1 MSTRGISVISNAET
15 HPKTSDHSSFQPFD
29 SQQKQAIGSKRSNRN
44 LLGLRFLSFNVSID
58 EPEEPLTV
66 TLASPCNDQVILD
79 QWHPLLPLEE
89 VSVDEVATLVLLGE
103 EIAYTK
109 SADDQVRAWRSAD
122 DSKQPLPTTTRYL
135 YIWVSLGSPPETL
148 FDIPEFTE
156 PDRRNVHGGTI
167 GVHVSAPRAIEN
179 FLDMGHFPYVHTDV
193 LGAEPH
199 TEVAEY
205 NVHIDPDTNDVWATE
220 CVFYQP
226 RAATTSTEGQMSD
239 YLYRVPHP
247 YCVILYKTSPLFDDR
262 MDVIALFCRPVAAD
276 RIEAHMFLSLLDPDN
291 SNTVIRKFQQG
302 IFGQDKPILENQHP
316 KLLPL
321 DPRSET
327 PIRAD
332 KVAIAYR
339 RWLSDLGVTY
349 GVIPIA

>member
-1 MSTRGISVISNAET
+1 MTTTG
-15 HPKTSDHSSFQPFD
+15 D
-29 SQQKQAIGSKRSNRN
+29 NRC
-44 LLGLRFLSFNVSID
+44 
-58 EPEEPLTV
+58 T
-66 TLASPCNDQVILD
+66 DQVILD
-79 QWHPLLPLEE
+79 NWHPLLPLADVRVGEVRTATLLGYE
-89 VSVDEVATLVLLGE
+89 VS
-103 EIAYTK
+103 YT
-109 SADDQVRAWRSAD
+109 ADSPGDVRVWRSD
-122 DSKQPLPTTTRYL
+122 DPSAEPVPTRVDYL
-135 YIWVSLGSPPETL
+135 YLWVCLGTPTEAI
-148 FDIPEFTE
+148 FEIPEFLE
-156 PDRRNVHGGTI
+156 PDRRNIHAGTI

-179 FLDMGHFPYVHTDV
+179 FLDMGHFPYVHTDI

-205 NVHIDPDTNDVWATE
+205 DVHIDPETNEVWATD

-239 YLYRVPHP
+239 YMYRVPHP
-247 YCVILYKTSPLFDDR
+247 YCVILYKTSPLSEER

-276 RIEAHMFLSLLDPDN
+276 YIEAHMFLCLLDPDN
-291 SNTVIRKFQQG
+291 SESMIRKFQQT
-302 IFGQDKPILENQHP
+302 IFGQDKPILENQYP

-321 DPRSET
+321 DPRAET

-349 GVIPIA
+349 GVIPAEAA

>member
-1 MSTRGISVISNAET
+1 MTSTVATICAD
-15 HPKTSDHSSFQPFD
+15 P
-29 SQQKQAIGSKRSNRN
+29 
-44 LLGLRFLSFNVSID
+44 
-58 EPEEPLTV
+58 
-66 TLASPCNDQVILD
+66 VILD

-89 VSVDEVATLVLLGE
+89 MTADNVGKTILLGE
-103 EIAYTK
+103 QLSYQLDTDGAPVVWLA
-109 SADDQVRAWRSAD
+109 ADAD
-122 DSKQPLPTTTRYL
+122 ATPLPVLVEYL
-135 YIWVSLGSPPETL
+135 YVWVCLGSPPDAL
-148 FDIPEFTE
+148 FAIPEFAE
-156 PDRRNVHGGTI
+156 SDRRNIHAGTI

-179 FLDMGHFPYVHTDV
+179 FLDMGHFPYVHTDI

-205 NVHIDPDTNDVWATE
+205 DVHIDPDTNDVWATE

-247 YCVILYKTSPLFDDR
+247 YCVILYKTTPLAAER
-262 MDVIALFCRPVAAD
+262 MDVIALFCRPIAED
-276 RIEAHMFLSLLDPDN
+276 RIEAHMFLCLLDPDN
-291 SNTVIRKFQQG
+291 SETVIRKFQQT
-302 IFGQDKPILENQHP
+302 IFGQDKPILENQYP

-321 DPRSET
+321 DPRAET

-349 GVIPIA
+349 GVIPAA